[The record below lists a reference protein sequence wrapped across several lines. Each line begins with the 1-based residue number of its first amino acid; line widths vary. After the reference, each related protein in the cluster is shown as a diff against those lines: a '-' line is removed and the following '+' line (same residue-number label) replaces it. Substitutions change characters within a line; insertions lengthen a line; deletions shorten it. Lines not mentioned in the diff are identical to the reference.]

1 MFIYKINPAALR
13 KVLVYEYPSSEVPA
27 QAKALKK
34 IIFNTFLCSR
44 TKIINKMGEHLKIIE
59 YPAKRSRKLFRSKKL
74 PLTSY
79 NLIMNKRL
87 FSTNIVEIQ
96 KGNTVFS
103 KYSLNPWFVTGFTD
117 GDGFFYSFCI

>member
-13 KVLVYEYPSSEVPA
+13 KVLVYEYPSSEAPEQA
-27 QAKALKK
+27 QKNL
-34 IIFNTFLCSR
+34 IFNTFLCTR

-59 YPAKRSRKLFRSKKL
+59 YPEKRSKKLFRSKKL

-87 FSTNIVEIQ
+87 FSTNIAEIQ

-103 KYSLNPWFVTGFTD
+103 KSSLNP
-117 GDGFFYSFCI
+117 